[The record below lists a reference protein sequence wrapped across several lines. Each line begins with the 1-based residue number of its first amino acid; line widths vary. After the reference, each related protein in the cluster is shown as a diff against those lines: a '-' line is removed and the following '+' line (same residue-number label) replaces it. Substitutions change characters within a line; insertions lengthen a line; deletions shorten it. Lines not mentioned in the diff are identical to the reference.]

1 MLKQLYLTVLRWR
14 PYKHKKVKIVYI
26 MSFPRNDGH
35 LIEQLEQQ
43 YHGMIIVLYTKK
55 LSIIRSILKSKRH
68 KDDTF

>member
-35 LIEQLEQQ
+35 LIEQLEQH
-43 YHGMIIVLYTKK
+43 YHGMIIVLYTK
-55 LSIIRSILKSKRH
+55 IVNH
-68 KDDTF
+68 TQHP

>member
-1 MLKQLYLTVLRWR
+1 
-14 PYKHKKVKIVYI
+14 